1 MYSIITILQGGE
13 FPFFANS
20 LFDLSL
26 KIAHFKE
33 LLRANGSHRSLQ
45 KSESLFRSQKTNDSL
60 EKTKERIPNHAIPNA
75 GACTV
80 RTVHTRSMSFR
91 FCFVSLRVKAALLN
105 NSTKNLAN

>member
-60 EKTKERIPNHAIPNA
+60 EKPKSEFPT
-75 GACTV
+75 
-80 RTVHTRSMSFR
+80 MQFR
-91 FCFVSLRVKAALLN
+91 MQVPVLWELYILVQCLSDFVSFLLE
-105 NSTKNLAN
+105 